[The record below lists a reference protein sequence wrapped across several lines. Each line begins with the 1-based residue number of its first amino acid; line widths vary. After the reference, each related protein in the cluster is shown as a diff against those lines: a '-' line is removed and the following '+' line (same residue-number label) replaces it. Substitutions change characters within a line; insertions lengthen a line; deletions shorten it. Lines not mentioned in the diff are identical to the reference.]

1 LLATAGL
8 DGTVRLW
15 DPATNKP
22 SAPGIYSNTS
32 VQADL
37 ARERGEGQ
45 QVAAGLVEVVAAAG
59 NFSAI
64 AATTRSNWALTASTS
79 GWSKTVRTR
88 VATHGCVVL
97 GTFDSRFR
105 R

>member
-15 DPATNKP
+15 DSATNKP

-45 QVAAGLVEVVAAAG
+45 QVAAGLVEVVG
-59 NFSAI
+59 RGRELLGDRRHDPVELGPDCI
-64 AATTRSNWALTASTS
+64 DVGL
-79 GWSKTVRTR
+79 SKTVRTR